1 MDQNFDKNTLLKLL
15 QGYAA
20 FTGVELD
27 QMSFLLQKIDEYQ
40 IPLEDFLNNCS
51 SSRESSIFKQFLPM
65 SYDYY
70 LSCLRY
76 FAIKKLNRAFL
87 AYTSFK
93 EEALPSPIEA
103 AMTKKT
109 SCSDT
114 VYLHMTELFKFE
126 PSLLKI
132 IEDLVRR

>member
-1 MDQNFDKNTLLKLL
+1 MDQNIDKNTLLKLL
-15 QGYAA
+15 QGYVA

-51 SSRESSIFKQFLPM
+51 SCKSSIFKQFLPM

-76 FAIKKLNRAFL
+76 FAIKKLNKAFQ

-93 EEALPSPIEA
+93 EESLPSPIEA
-103 AMTKKT
+103 AMTMET